1 MSRIRLVSRELAQAL
16 AHLHLKDLIHADFKP
31 QNAMRAGDVWQLID
45 LDTSCPIGQ
54 PFGGKPPSS
63 GYCPPEMAKILLAAG
78 YPQPNGPRPEGGDPE
93 LANYTADVSYDLWS
107 FGCVLFHL
115 ATAAPL
121 WKCDLDDNVS
131 RTDLQTLASWSK
143 RTLNRALLESGVDQQ
158 MPVLCDLLG
167 KLLEPD
173 PEARL
178 QHWKEGV
185 EMSSVLGHLFFFS
198 PSSMDD
204 TQKADLAKLTREV
217 SVLRKNQ
224 DHMISQQDHM
234 ISQLDSIQESL
245 SSQTRMLATL
255 LKGDHDLPSLVCF
268 LPAVSDSGTSNAMGW
283 WHRGCRPA
291 DLFGTEVMLFFVDPI
306 TLTRAG
312 PGFSLRF
319 TKDWVVKAMPYLKVG
334 LTTLKLAAFAGR
346 LAGFPVPT
354 LMGDWL
360 GDQLDALAELRD
372 DAVAELC
379 KITGANHE
387 VAQEGMDA
395 IDSRA
400 AAAMSSVAADV
411 VAAATST
418 AVAPEGSSTGE
429 PIELAAKELRS
440 LLNKK
445 HPDWQDN
452 TGLVPAVCAKEGWHE
467 WVLPKHKAEFEV
479 RGSSML
485 SSMTSEQA
493 GMAAGAAL
501 GMQERERQRREQ
513 SNREKDELKK
523 EAALREKELQK
534 EAARE
539 KDELERAI
547 REKDELQDKAIREK
561 DALERAIREK
571 DELQDKAIRK
581 KDALEKAIREKDE
594 LQDKAIREKDEL
606 EKAIREKDELR
617 DKAIREKDELQK
629 AIREKDEL
637 LKRLEGERDKLQ
649 PKSQQ
654 TTSTGCWGKDELQ
667 PKSQQTTS
675 TGCCVM

>member
-1 MSRIRLVSRELAQAL
+1 MDKIRLVSRELALAL
-16 AHLHLKDLIHADFKP
+16 EHLHLKDLIHADFKP

-78 YPQPNGPRPEGGDPE
+78 YPQPNGTHPEGGDPE
-93 LANYTADVSYDLWS
+93 LAKYTADVSYDLWS

-121 WKCDLDDNVS
+121 WKCDSDDNVS
-131 RTDLQTLASWSK
+131 RTDLNTLASWSK
-143 RTLNRALLESGVDQQ
+143 RTLNRSLLESGVDQQ
-158 MPVLCDLLG
+158 MPVLYDLLG

-178 QHWKEGV
+178 KHWEEGV
-185 EMSSVLGHLFFFS
+185 EMRSVLGHPFFFS

-204 TQKADLAKLTREV
+204 TQKADLAKLTKKV
-217 SVLRKNQ
+217 SDVRKNQ
-224 DHMISQQDHM
+224 DHIISQNYRMISQQDHM
-234 ISQLDSIQESL
+234 ISQLDNIQESL

-312 PGFSLRF
+312 PGFCLRF

-379 KITGANHE
+379 NITGADRE

-400 AAAMSSVAADV
+400 AAAMSSVVADV
-411 VAAATST
+411 AAAATST
-418 AVAPEGSSTGE
+418 AVAPEASSTGK

-440 LLNKK
+440 LLNEK

-452 TGLVPAVCAKEGWHE
+452 TGLVPAVCEKEGWHE
-467 WVLPKHKAEFEV
+467 WVLPEHKAEFEV
-479 RGSSML
+479 RGSAML

-493 GMAAGAAL
+493 GMAVRAAL
-501 GMQERERQRREQ
+501 GTQERERQRREE
-513 SNREKDELKK
+513 SDRKKDEFQQK
-523 EAALREKELQK
+523 AALREKELLEAAREKDELQK

-539 KDELERAI
+539 KDELQKEAT

-561 DALERAIREK
+561 H
-571 DELQDKAIRK
+571 
-581 KDALEKAIREKDE
+581 
-594 LQDKAIREKDEL
+594 EL
-606 EKAIREKDELR
+606 E
-617 DKAIREKDELQK
+617 K

-637 LKRLEGERDKLQ
+637 LKRLEGERDELLTKA
-649 PKSQQ
+649 QQ

-667 PKSQQTTS
+667 PKPQQTTS